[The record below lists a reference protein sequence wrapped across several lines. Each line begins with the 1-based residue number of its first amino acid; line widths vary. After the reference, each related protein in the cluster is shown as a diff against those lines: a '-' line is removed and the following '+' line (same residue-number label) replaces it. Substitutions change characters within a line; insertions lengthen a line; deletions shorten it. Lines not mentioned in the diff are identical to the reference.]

1 MTLTSRSLTI
11 NPSVIA
17 TVIAIK
23 RVHPPSN
30 SDTQGVAG
38 SDRAYQICLIQCEH
52 AHIHEGWS
60 VLSDSPS
67 VTICSNDPMPNLA
80 WH

>member
-1 MTLTSRSLTI
+1 MALTSRSLTI

-17 TVIAIK
+17 TVTAIK

-30 SDTQGVAG
+30 GDTQGVAG
-38 SDRAYQICLIQCEH
+38 SDRAYRIRLIQSEH
-52 AHIHEGWS
+52 AHIREGWS
-60 VLSDSPS
+60 VLSHSPS
-67 VTICSNDPMPNLA
+67 VPICFNVLMPNLA